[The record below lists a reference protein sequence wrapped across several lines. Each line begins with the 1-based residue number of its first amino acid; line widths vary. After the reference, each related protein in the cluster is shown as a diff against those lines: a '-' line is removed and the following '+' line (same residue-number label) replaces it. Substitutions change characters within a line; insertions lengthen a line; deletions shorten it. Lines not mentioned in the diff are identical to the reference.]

1 MNLICGGGGHV
12 LYEKFS
18 VVEQVNQL
26 CLYVSVKLYDSLHH
40 NDFEQCPLREECL
53 IPTPFRDLFPLHF
66 SGDWFSLNSG
76 MNLRS

>member
-1 MNLICGGGGHV
+1 
-12 LYEKFS
+12 
-18 VVEQVNQL
+18 
-26 CLYVSVKLYDSLHH
+26 
-40 NDFEQCPLREECL
+40 L